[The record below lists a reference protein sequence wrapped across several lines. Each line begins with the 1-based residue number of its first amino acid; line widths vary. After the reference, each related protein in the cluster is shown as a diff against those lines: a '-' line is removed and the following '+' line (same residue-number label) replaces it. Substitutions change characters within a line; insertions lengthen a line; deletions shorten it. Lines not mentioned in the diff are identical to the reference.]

1 MSKGHELAKKK
12 QQKKPQKIK
21 PNKQAYKNMLEL
33 IITEI

>member
-12 QQKKPQKIK
+12 NKQKIK

>member
-1 MSKGHELAKKK
+1 MNWQKKK
-12 QQKKPQKIK
+12 KNQKIK